1 MVSFPLMLSRSTIGK
16 FQKELSSKKLNPAG
30 GVLSALVASFSACLI
45 EMACK
50 LSLGKKEYKNVQ
62 KSVFKIHESAVDIKN
77 KLSKLANDYEITD
90 DKKSLKNG
98 VEIMTSVRKL
108 SQNLEVMAYKISK
121 LGNKIARADA
131 KTALHFAHAAG
142 KSALEQIKRNQVS
155 IKKLS

>member
-1 MVSFPLMLSRSTIGK
+1 MLGRSTINK

-30 GVLSALVASFSACLI
+30 GVLSTLVASFSACLI

-62 KSVFKIHESAVDIKN
+62 KSVFKIHENAVDIKN
-77 KLSKLANDYEITD
+77 KLSKLAEDYEVAEDIKTLQY
-90 DKKSLKNG
+90 KKSLKNG
-98 VEIMTSVRKL
+98 IEIMTSVRKL

-121 LGNKIARADA
+121 LGNKTARADA

-142 KSALEQIKRNQVS
+142 KSALEHIRRNQS
-155 IKKLS
+155 MLK